1 MRITPLLR
9 SLTLSLALAATTA
22 LVLPASAAAPADFT
36 VTAVTGQQGST
47 LKLSD
52 LKGQYV
58 ALHFLLKTECPVCIQ
73 HTRSYLQNADK
84 VAGVRQVFL
93 KPDTDAE
100 IQAWAGKV
108 DAKSLPTIYRDAD
121 ATLAN
126 QFGIPDGYAF
136 HGQTVH
142 YPALVILDPAGKEVF
157 RYVGKSNADRF
168 TFDKFSA
175 KMTELTRTKSVD
187 QFNLG
192 KNSLALDG
200 YDPVAYITEQKAVE
214 GNAELTSSYHGVT
227 YQFASEANR
236 ALFAKDPEKYLPAYG
251 GWCATAMA
259 NGDKVEINP
268 GNFKVTDGR
277 LFLFYKGLLGDAKKD
292 WVKDEPTQIK
302 KADGEWSKLAAN

>member
-22 LVLPASAAAPADFT
+22 FVLPASAAAPADFT

-47 LKLSD
+47 AETSPTSRGSTSPFTSFSTRVSRLHPAHAQLPPER
-52 LKGQYV
+52 GQGGR
-58 ALHFLLKTECPVCIQ
+58 HSP
-73 HTRSYLQNADK
+73 
-84 VAGVRQVFL
+84 GFL
-93 KPDTDAE
+93 KPGRRRE

-214 GNAELTSSYHGVT
+214 GDAELTSSYHGVA

-236 ALFAKDPEKYLPAYG
+236 ALLAKDPGRSFPAYG

-302 KADGEWSKLAAN
+302 KADGEWSRLAAN

>member
-93 KPDTDAE
+93 KPRHRRGDPGVGRQGRRQE
-100 IQAWAGKV
+100 P
-108 DAKSLPTIYRDAD
+108 PTIYRDAD
-121 ATLAN
+121 ATLAT

-142 YPALVILDPAGKEVF
+142 YPRSSSSIPPA
-157 RYVGKSNADRF
+157 RRS
-168 TFDKFSA
+168 SA
-175 KMTELTRTKSVD
+175 TWARATPTASP
-187 QFNLG
+187 
-192 KNSLALDG
+192 S
-200 YDPVAYITEQKAVE
+200 
-214 GNAELTSSYHGVT
+214 TSSP
-227 YQFASEANR
+227 R
-236 ALFAKDPEKYLPAYG
+236 
-251 GWCATAMA
+251 
-259 NGDKVEINP
+259 
-268 GNFKVTDGR
+268 R
-277 LFLFYKGLLGDAKKD
+277 
-292 WVKDEPTQIK
+292 
-302 KADGEWSKLAAN
+302 